1 MLEEMTAQI
10 DNRNTPPAPRTA
22 LWWYLWSVIV
32 LAAAILVVAVGG
44 LHHDDISALA
54 QRPAF
59 WLVAAPMV
67 VTTLRPIVPK
77 NRAGD
82 GTFALVVFLFALLLY
97 VGLPAAAFLCA
108 ITMLLRGAMYKQSFH
123 RNLFNVAQ
131 HIATLGGAW
140 LVLRAFGIDP
150 TPTSPWTFTESSIRV
165 SELIAVGLAG
175 IVYLVV
181 NNGTVYIAVA
191 LSDGTSIW
199 AIVRE
204 DLRHLA
210 IVGVAMV
217 SLSPL
222 VLVVMVHMWPLVPL
236 FYPALVSLYQNAT
249 LSVAREHDALHDS
262 LTGLGNREML
272 HREASRVFDGFARQ
286 HAGIA
291 VLVLDLDGFKGVN
304 DQLGHA
310 AGDRLLQVVAER
322 LTAVVRPTDVVAR
335 LGGDEFVVIVQD
347 VASIA
352 LARTTAVRLLD
363 RVNGPCQIDGNSLE
377 LRASLGVALA
387 PDHGVDFDSLLRRAD
402 RAMYVAKGAG
412 CGVAAFDPA
421 QDGDRGR
428 IPVATQAA
436 GTDH

>member
-1 MLEEMTAQI
+1 MLEEMSEQTDQ
-10 DNRNTPPAPRTA
+10 RNTPPAAGSA

-32 LAAAILVVAVGG
+32 LAAALLAVAVGG

-54 QRPAF
+54 RRPAF

-97 VGLPAAAFLCA
+97 VGLPAAAFLCS
-108 ITMLLRGAMYKQSFH
+108 ITMLIRGAMYKQSFH

-131 HIATLGGAW
+131 HVATLGGAW
-140 LVLRAFGIDP
+140 LVLLGFGIDP
-150 TPTSPWTFTESSIRV
+150 TPTRPWSFTESSIRV
-165 SELIAVGLAG
+165 SELLAVGLAG
-175 IVYLVV
+175 IVYLVI
-181 NNGTVYIAVA
+181 NNGTVYIAVSLVDGSSI
-191 LSDGTSIW
+191 LS
-199 AIVRE
+199 IVRE

-210 IVGVAMV
+210 MVGLAMV

-222 VLVVMVHMWPLVPL
+222 VLIVMVHMWPLVPL

-272 HREASRVFDGFARQ
+272 HREASRVFEGLGRQ

-322 LTAVVRPTDVVAR
+322 LTAVVRPNDVVAR

-347 VASIA
+347 VATIA

-387 PDHGVDFDSLLRRAD
+387 PDHGVGFDSLLRRAD

-412 CGVAAFDPA
+412 CGVAVFDPA

-428 IPVATQAA
+428 IPVQYEPT
-436 GTDH
+436 GTER

>member
-1 MLEEMTAQI
+1 MSEQT
-10 DNRNTPPAPRTA
+10 DRRNTPPAPGSA
-22 LWWYLWSVIV
+22 LWWYLWAVIV
-32 LAAAILVVAVGG
+32 LAIGILVVAVGG
-44 LHHDDISALA
+44 LHHDDISAIA
-54 QRPAF
+54 RRPAF

-97 VGLPAAAFLCA
+97 VGLPAAAFLCSV
-108 ITMLLRGAMYKQSFH
+108 TMLLRGAMYKQSLL
-123 RNLFNVAQ
+123 RNVFNVAQ
-131 HIATLGGAW
+131 HVVTLGTSW
-140 LVLRAFGIDP
+140 LVLRVFGIDP
-150 TPTSPWTFTESSIRV
+150 TPLHTWTFTESSIRV
-165 SELIAVGLAG
+165 SELVAVGLAG
-175 IVYLVV
+175 IAYLVM

-191 LSDGTSIW
+191 ISEGTSLV
-199 AIVRE
+199 AIIRE
-204 DLRHLA
+204 DVRHLA

-222 VLVVMVHMWPLVPL
+222 VLIVMVHMWPLVPL

-272 HREASRVFDGFARQ
+272 HREASKVFDGSARQ
-286 HAGIA
+286 QAGIA

-310 AGDRLLQVVAER
+310 AGDRVLQVVAER
-322 LTAVVRPTDVVAR
+322 LTAVVRPSDVVAR

-347 VASIA
+347 VPSIA

-363 RVNGPCQIDGNSLE
+363 RVNGPCQIDGNSFE

-387 PDHGVDFDSLLRRAD
+387 PDHGVGFDSLLRRAD
-402 RAMYVAKGAG
+402 RAMYVAKASG
-412 CGVAAFDPA
+412 CGVAVFDPA
-421 QDGDRGR
+421 QDGGRGR
-428 IPVATQAA
+428 MPMAHEATSA
-436 GTDH
+436 DH

>member
-1 MLEEMTAQI
+1 MLEEMSEQT
-10 DNRNTPPAPRTA
+10 DHRNTPPAPGTA

-32 LAAAILVVAVGG
+32 LAVAILVVAAGG
-44 LHHDDISALA
+44 LHHDDISAIA
-54 QRPAF
+54 RRPAF

-97 VGLPAAAFLCA
+97 VGLPAAAFLCSV
-108 ITMLLRGAMYKQSFH
+108 TMLLRGAMYKQSFL
-123 RNLFNVAQ
+123 RNVFNVAQ
-131 HIATLGGAW
+131 HVVTLGTSW

-150 TPTSPWTFTESSIRV
+150 TPLHTWTFTESSIRV
-165 SELIAVGLAG
+165 SELVAVGLAG
-175 IVYLVV
+175 IAYLAV

-191 LSDGTSIW
+191 ISDGTSLFSI
-199 AIVRE
+199 IRE
-204 DLRHLA
+204 DVRHLA

-222 VLVVMVHMWPLVPL
+222 VLIVMVHMWPLVPL

-272 HREASRVFDGFARQ
+272 HREASKVFDGLARQ
-286 HAGIA
+286 HVGIA
-291 VLVLDLDGFKGVN
+291 VLVLDLDGFKSVN

-412 CGVAAFDPA
+412 CGVAVFDPA

-428 IPVATQAA
+428 IPVTYEAT
-436 GTDH
+436 GTDN

>member
-1 MLEEMTAQI
+1 MSEQS
-10 DNRNTPPAPRTA
+10 DHRNTRPAPGTA

-32 LAAAILVVAVGG
+32 VAAAITAISVGG
-44 LHHDDISALA
+44 LYHHDISALVR
-54 QRPAF
+54 RPAF

-108 ITMLLRGAMYKQSFH
+108 ITMLLRGALYKQSFH

-131 HIATLGGAW
+131 HVVTLGAAW
-140 LVLRAFGIDP
+140 LVLRAFAIDP
-150 TPTSPWTFTESSIRV
+150 TPMHPWSFTESSIRV

-175 IVYLVV
+175 VVYLVV
-181 NNGTVYIAVA
+181 NNVTVYIAMA
-191 LSDGTSIW
+191 LSDGTRFFS
-199 AIVRE
+199 IVRE
-204 DLRHLA
+204 DWRHLA

-272 HREASRVFDGFARQ
+272 HREASRVFDGLPRQ
-286 HAGIA
+286 TAGIA
-291 VLVLDLDGFKGVN
+291 VLVLDLDGFKSVN
-304 DQLGHA
+304 DQRGHA

-347 VASIA
+347 VASVA
-352 LARTTAVRLLD
+352 LARATAVRLLD

-412 CGVAAFDPA
+412 CGVAVFDPA

-428 IPVATQAA
+428 IPVTTQAVR
-436 GTDH
+436 TDH

>member
-1 MLEEMTAQI
+1 MLEEMSEQT
-10 DNRNTPPAPRTA
+10 DHRNRPPAPGSA
-22 LWWYLWSVIV
+22 LWWYLWSVIA
-32 LAAAILVVAVGG
+32 LAVAILVVAAGG
-44 LHHDDISALA
+44 LHHDDILA
-54 QRPAF
+54 IVRRPAF

-97 VGLPAAAFLCA
+97 VGLPAAAFLCSV
-108 ITMLLRGAMYKQSFH
+108 TMLIRGAMYKQSFH
-123 RNLFNVAQ
+123 RNIFNVAQ
-131 HIATLGGAW
+131 HVVTLGTSW

-150 TPTSPWTFTESSIRV
+150 TPLHTWTFTESAIRV
-165 SELIAVGLAG
+165 SELVAVGLAG
-175 IVYLVV
+175 IAYLVV

-191 LSDGTSIW
+191 ISEGTSLFSI
-199 AIVRE
+199 IRE
-204 DLRHLA
+204 DVRHLA

-222 VLVVMVHMWPLVPL
+222 VLIVMVHMWPLVPL

-272 HREASRVFDGFARQ
+272 HREASKVFEGLARQ

-335 LGGDEFVVIVQD
+335 LGGDEFVVIVQE
-347 VASIA
+347 VPSMA

-377 LRASLGVALA
+377 LQASLGVALA

-412 CGVAAFDPA
+412 CGVAVFDPA
-421 QDGDRGR
+421 QDGDHGR
-428 IPVATQAA
+428 IPVQFDAT

>member
-1 MLEEMTAQI
+1 MLEEMSEQT
-10 DNRNTPPAPRTA
+10 DNRNRSPAPGSV

-32 LAAAILVVAVGG
+32 LAAAILAITVGG

-54 QRPAF
+54 RRPAF

-97 VGLPAAAFLCA
+97 VGLPAAAFLCS
-108 ITMLLRGAMYKQSFH
+108 ITMLLRGAMYKQSLL
-123 RNLFNVAQ
+123 RNVFNVAQ
-131 HIATLGGAW
+131 HVVTLGGAW
-140 LVLRAFGIDP
+140 LVLRGFGIDP
-150 TPTSPWTFTESSIRV
+150 TPTHPWTFTESSIRL

-175 IVYLVV
+175 IVYLVI

-191 LSDGTSIW
+191 LSDGSSLLS
-199 AIVRE
+199 IVRE
-204 DLRHLA
+204 DARHLA

-272 HREASRVFDGFARQ
+272 HREASRVFEGLARQ

-291 VLVLDLDGFKGVN
+291 VFVLDLDGFKSVN

-310 AGDRLLQVVAER
+310 AGDRVLQVVAER
-322 LTAVVRPTDVVAR
+322 LTSVVRPSDVVAR

-412 CGVAAFDPA
+412 CGVAVFDPV

-428 IPVATQAA
+428 IPVQLDAT
-436 GTDH
+436 G

>member
-1 MLEEMTAQI
+1 MLEEMSEQT
-10 DNRNTPPAPRTA
+10 DHRNTPPVPGTA

-32 LAAAILVVAVGG
+32 LAVAILVVAAGG
-44 LHHDDISALA
+44 LHHDDISAIA
-54 QRPAF
+54 RRPAF

-97 VGLPAAAFLCA
+97 VGLPAAAFLCSV
-108 ITMLLRGAMYKQSFH
+108 TMLLRGAMYKQSFL
-123 RNLFNVAQ
+123 RNVFNVAQ
-131 HIATLGGAW
+131 HVVTLGTSW

-150 TPTSPWTFTESSIRV
+150 TPLHTWTFTESSIRV
-165 SELIAVGLAG
+165 SELVAVGLAG
-175 IVYLVV
+175 IAYLVV

-191 LSDGTSIW
+191 ISDGTSLFSI
-199 AIVRE
+199 IRE
-204 DLRHLA
+204 DVRHLA

-222 VLVVMVHMWPLVPL
+222 VLIVMVHMWPLVPL

-272 HREASRVFDGFARQ
+272 HREASKVFDGLARQ
-286 HAGIA
+286 HVGIA
-291 VLVLDLDGFKGVN
+291 VLVLDLDGFKSVN

-412 CGVAAFDPA
+412 CGVAVFDPA

-428 IPVATQAA
+428 IPVTYGAT
-436 GTDH
+436 GTDS

>member
-1 MLEEMTAQI
+1 MLEEMSEQT
-10 DNRNTPPAPRTA
+10 DRRNTPPPPGSA

-32 LAAAILVVAVGG
+32 LATGILVVAVGG
-44 LHHDDISALA
+44 LHHDDISAIV
-54 QRPAF
+54 RPAF

-97 VGLPAAAFLCA
+97 VGLPAAAFLCSV
-108 ITMLLRGAMYKQSFH
+108 TMLLRGAMYKQSFL
-123 RNLFNVAQ
+123 RNVFNVAQ
-131 HIATLGGAW
+131 HVVTLGTSW

-150 TPTSPWTFTESSIRV
+150 TPLHTWSFTESSIRV

-175 IVYLVV
+175 IAYLVM

-191 LSDGTSIW
+191 ISEGTSLV
-199 AIVRE
+199 AIIRE
-204 DLRHLA
+204 DVRHLA

-222 VLVVMVHMWPLVPL
+222 VLIVMVHMWPLVPL

-272 HREASRVFDGFARQ
+272 HREASKVFDGSARQ
-286 HAGIA
+286 QAGIA

-310 AGDRLLQVVAER
+310 AGDRVLQVVAER
-322 LTAVVRPTDVVAR
+322 LTAVVRPSDVVAR

-347 VASIA
+347 VPSIA

-363 RVNGPCQIDGNSLE
+363 RVNGPCQIDGNSFE

-387 PDHGVDFDSLLRRAD
+387 PDHGLDFDSLLRRAD

-412 CGVAAFDPA
+412 CGVAVFDPA

-428 IPVATQAA
+428 MPVAHETTGA
-436 GTDH
+436 DH

>member
-1 MLEEMTAQI
+1 MLEEMSEQT
-10 DNRNTPPAPRTA
+10 NHRNTTPARGSA

-32 LAAAILVVAVGG
+32 LAVTILVVAVGG
-44 LHHDDISALA
+44 LHHDDISAIVR
-54 QRPAF
+54 RPAF

-97 VGLPAAAFLCA
+97 VGLPAAAFLCSV
-108 ITMLLRGAMYKQSFH
+108 TMLVRGAMYKQSFL
-123 RNLFNVAQ
+123 RNVFNVAQ
-131 HIATLGGAW
+131 HVVTLGTSW

-150 TPTSPWTFTESSIRV
+150 TPLHTWTFTESSIRV
-165 SELIAVGLAG
+165 SELVAVGLAG
-175 IVYLVV
+175 IAYLVV

-191 LSDGTSIW
+191 ISEGTSLF
-199 AIVRE
+199 AIIRE
-204 DLRHLA
+204 DVRHLA

-222 VLVVMVHMWPLVPL
+222 VLIVMVHMWPLVPL

-272 HREASRVFDGFARQ
+272 HREASKVFDGSARQ
-286 HAGIA
+286 HVGIA

-347 VASIA
+347 VPSIA

-363 RVNGPCQIDGNSLE
+363 RVYGPCQIDGNSLE

-412 CGVAAFDPA
+412 CGVAVFDPA

-428 IPVATQAA
+428 IPVTYEAT